1 MIGAR
6 PAVAVPAEHFRHASS
21 SIRCFTLRAGTKALL
36 VDRACGRPAFCSHGQ
51 LPPVASLCLVQAAPT
66 GDRFHDLYLFSALVL
81 DQVADEDEAPVT
93 AVGPLQTGVVGVE
106 GVVVIVGVYSG
117 GVHSGFLSLWAG
129 LRGVAAPAGP
139 LLYPTLLY
147 YH

>member
-1 MIGAR
+1 MEQTPLALGA
-6 PAVAVPAEHFRHASS
+6 AS
-21 SIRCFTLRAGTKALL
+21 A
-36 VDRACGRPAFCSHGQ
+36 
-51 LPPVASLCLVQAAPT
+51 

-81 DQVADEDEAPVT
+81 DQVADEDQAVVA

-106 GVVVIVGVYSG
+106 GVVVYSG

-139 LLYPTLLY
+139 LLYPTPSLY
-147 YH
+147 HNISILFHFLSKIEL